1 MRLPP
6 GRYVFYD
13 FETTG
18 LEPAVDDPIEI
29 AAIELIDGEPGHS
42 YTSLIRPRRPL
53 TQTITELTGI
63 TEAMVATAPPPQH
76 VAGELATF
84 FGASPRVAHNA
95 PFDET
100 VLARLCGDAIAT
112 APVLDTVEL
121 ACMVR
126 PDWPS
131 SGLAFLRSSLEVEA
145 RKHHRAEA
153 DTRMTIDVA
162 LALLADLATRP
173 KQLKTLLLPLGEGCG
188 WGWAPT
194 LRALADELEAR
205 RGDAADREREEA
217 KPARRERHAE
227 LATIDAEQV
236 ASFFRAAEDSAR
248 PPRLAVAMP
257 GYEARPQQLEMSEL
271 SRRALVEGKHAL
283 IEAPTGVGKSL
294 AYLVPLAL
302 FARENTITVGVS
314 TNTRGL
320 QDQLDRKDLP
330 LLARAFGGALGRKAQ
345 PLRWQV
351 VKGRANYLCHQAWR
365 DQLASLDRQ
374 SGDSERVALAYLG
387 AIIAGPGNGEV
398 AQIRSRMRQRFSEL
412 SWLTERVRASDCSG
426 NGRHAS
432 CPTGRVAQRA
442 RDAELV
448 ILNHALLM
456 TGSQLLPEIDHLVID
471 EAHALEQRAGGVF
484 SQEVNGRELARV
496 TRRLGASL
504 DERGF
509 SRALMNLLARQGAA
523 PLSSGT
529 SLAQRLAEQARRLEL
544 LLGDWESFARELA
557 HAHRDPEGDDTYV
570 APEISLA
577 ELRPRERRR
586 FGGLC
591 ERLEQTLYALRRAVD
606 EGLDRLA
613 ELNTAGR
620 ERARKRVV
628 ERGLADAKFALY
640 EQLSVL
646 EELGEESQ
654 RREVRILRAHAE
666 RPELWSLRVEPLTV
680 ATELHDK
687 IFARY
692 RSCIVTSATLAL
704 GDRGDYIAHRIG
716 YPTEPARA
724 LSLTRLSAP
733 WDSEQLAVNLMVDDL
748 PPIKDGEGRA
758 RAMAQL
764 IAETAAVLGGRTL
777 VLFCAAARMKR
788 TAELVRPLLE
798 EAGLT
803 LLEQERDGWVRDL
816 LRRMRRDVGTVLFG
830 LQSFWTGVDIAGPAL
845 SCVIVERL
853 PFASQRRPLV
863 AARMALEGEGFRGFE
878 HYLLPSALLDLR
890 QGAGRLLRRGDD
902 RGIILLCHEQLST
915 KAYAARV
922 VEVLPGGHGEQVPA
936 AEVGEAVARACRTL
950 GIRPES
956 VGKI

>member
-6 GRYVFYD
+6 GRHVFYD

-18 LEPAVDDPIEI
+18 PEPAVDDPIEI
-29 AAIELIDGEPGHS
+29 AALELIDGQPGRS
-42 YTSLIRPRRPL
+42 YTSLIRPVRPV
-53 TQTITELTGI
+53 TQTITDLTGI
-63 TEAMVATAPPPQH
+63 TEAMVATAPSPEH
-76 VAGELATF
+76 VAAELAAF
-84 FGASPRVAHNA
+84 FADSPRVAHNA

-100 VLARLCGDAIAT
+100 VLARLCGDAIAP

-131 SGLAFLRSSLEVEA
+131 SGLAFLRRSLEVEP
-145 RKHHRAEA
+145 REHHRAEA
-153 DTRMTIDVA
+153 DVRMTIDVA

-173 KQLKTLLLPLGEGCG
+173 EQLATLLLPLGEGCG
-188 WGWAPT
+188 WSWGET
-194 LRALADELEAR
+194 LRALAAELE
-205 RGDAADREREEA
+205 RERQAQDTDHPAEA
-217 KPARRERHAE
+217 APRPARRERKGE
-227 LATIDAEQV
+227 LAPIDAEQV
-236 ASFFRAAEDSAR
+236 AAFFRADEESGR

-271 SRRALVEGKHAL
+271 VRRALAEGKHAL

-302 FARENTITVGVS
+302 FARDNGVTVGVS

-330 LLARAFGGALGRKAQ
+330 LLARATVGR
-345 PLRWQV
+345 PVRWQV
-351 VKGRANYLCHQAWR
+351 VKGRSNYLCRQAWR
-365 DQLASLDRQ
+365 DQVAGLDAQ

-387 AIIAGPGNGEV
+387 SIISGPGNGEV
-398 AQIRSRMRQRFSEL
+398 AQIRSRMRQRFPEL
-412 SWLTERVRASDCSG
+412 AWLAERARASDCSG
-426 NGRHAS
+426 NGRHER
-432 CPTGRVAQRA
+432 CPTGRVAKRA

-456 TGSQLLPEIDHLVID
+456 TGSQLLPQLDHLVID

-484 SQEVNGRELARV
+484 SQELSGRELARV

-509 SRALMNLLARQGAA
+509 SRALMNLLARHQAA
-523 PLSSGT
+523 PLSESHP
-529 SLAQRLAEQARRLEL
+529 AQRLAAQARRLEL
-544 LLGDWESFARELA
+544 LLCDWERFAGELA
-557 HAHRDPEGDDTYV
+557 HAHRDPDGDYTYV

-586 FGGLC
+586 FGELC
-591 ERLEQTLYALRRAVD
+591 ERLEQVLYALRRAVD
-606 EGLDRLA
+606 EGLERLA
-613 ELNTAGR
+613 ELTTAGK
-620 ERARKRVV
+620 ERARQRVV

-654 RREVRILRAHAE
+654 RREVRLLRAHAE

-680 ATELHDK
+680 ANELHDK

-716 YPTEPARA
+716 YPSDRERA
-724 LSLTRLSAP
+724 LGLTRLTAP
-733 WDSEQLAVNLMVDDL
+733 WDSERLAINLVVDDL
-748 PPIKDGEGRA
+748 PPIREVEARA
-758 RAMAQL
+758 RAMAEL
-764 IAETAAVLGGRTL
+764 IAETAGVLGGRTL

-788 TAELVRPLLE
+788 TAELARPLLE
-798 EAGLT
+798 RAGLT

-816 LRRMRRDVGTVLFG
+816 LRRMRRDQGTVLFG

-853 PFASQRRPLV
+853 PFASQRRPVV

-922 VEVLPGGHGEQVPA
+922 AEALPGGEGEHVPA
-936 AEVGEAVARACRTL
+936 AEVGEAVARACRAL
-950 GIRPES
+950 GIS
-956 VGKI
+956 